1 MAIRIGW
8 VGWNLVNKPIPALFV
23 KFFATK
29 LDIVV
34 SSGDTD
40 GMEMLKQTSHPV
52 ETIARQVRLRIEQG
66 GEKVW
71 RLDDFRDQ
79 PFPAVAQALSRLFKA
94 GIIQRLS
101 KGVYYRPKQTIFG
114 QSRPNHAHLRR
125 LAQQRQG
132 MFPAGI
138 MAANM
143 LGFTTQAGRRGE
155 VTTSAGSLPRKL
167 IGADMVV
174 HTRRP
179 AVWADLSETDAAL
192 LDFMRRGGRESELS
206 PEETTQRLL
215 MLLAKDDQLDRLLN
229 VAASEPP
236 RMRALLGAL
245 AEQLKASPALTQE
258 LRHSLNPLSRFDF
271 GLFAGLPNAKAWQ
284 AKEPKSY
291 VSF

>member
-1 MAIRIGW
+1 
-8 VGWNLVNKPIPALFV
+8 
-23 KFFATK
+23 
-29 LDIVV
+29 
-34 SSGDTD
+34 
-40 GMEMLKQTSHPV
+40 MEMIEQTSHPAK
-52 ETIARQVRLRIEQG
+52 TIARHVRMRIEQG
-66 GEKVW
+66 GERLW
-71 RLDDFRDQ
+71 RLEDFRDQ
-79 PFPAVAQALSRLFKA
+79 PFPAVAQALSRLTKA

-114 QSRPNHAHLRR
+114 QSRPNPAHLRR
-125 LAQQRQG
+125 LAQQGQG

-143 LGFTTQAGRRGE
+143 LGFTTQAGQRGE
-155 VTTSAGSLPRKL
+155 VATSAGSLPRKL

-179 AVWADLSETDAAL
+179 AAWAGLSETDAAL

-215 MLLAKDDQLDRLLN
+215 MLLAKDDQLDRLLK

-258 LRHSLNPLSRFDF
+258 LRQSLNPLSRFDF

-284 AKEPKSY
+284 AKGSKVEPRRIFPPPLPPQS
-291 VSF
+291 SGPG

>member
-1 MAIRIGW
+1 
-8 VGWNLVNKPIPALFV
+8 
-23 KFFATK
+23 
-29 LDIVV
+29 
-34 SSGDTD
+34 
-40 GMEMLKQTSHPV
+40 
-52 ETIARQVRLRIEQG
+52 
-66 GEKVW
+66 
-71 RLDDFRDQ
+71 
-79 PFPAVAQALSRLFKA
+79 
-94 GIIQRLS
+94 
-101 KGVYYRPKQTIFG
+101 
-114 QSRPNHAHLRR
+114 
-125 LAQQRQG
+125 
-132 MFPAGI
+132 
-138 MAANM
+138 
-143 LGFTTQAGRRGE
+143 
-155 VTTSAGSLPRKL
+155 L
-167 IGADMVV
+167 IGAEMVV